1 MKNKIETEVTLRRDK
16 ALQSTDS
23 DSSLYEGGDDAK
35 GDGASRAAA
44 ALKEEQEKSV
54 SQFGNISLTFY
65 LTFICVS

>member
-23 DSSLYEGGDDAK
+23 DSSLYEGGDDDK
-35 GDGASRAAA
+35 ASRAAT

-54 SQFGNISLTFY
+54 SQFGNIFLIFY
-65 LTFICVS
+65 